1 MQDLINFIVLS
12 INFGEIIIYLHHLS
26 MDINLWRDYLNLPTK
41 EKRKKLARKKVHADN
56 IAKSQYRELVVRSSV
71 MSQLSTTL
79 RDTFCDEVNGLK

>member
-1 MQDLINFIVLS
+1 
-12 INFGEIIIYLHHLS
+12 

-79 RDTFCDEVNGLK
+79 REWPKMILTSKVRTQVIKMRNR